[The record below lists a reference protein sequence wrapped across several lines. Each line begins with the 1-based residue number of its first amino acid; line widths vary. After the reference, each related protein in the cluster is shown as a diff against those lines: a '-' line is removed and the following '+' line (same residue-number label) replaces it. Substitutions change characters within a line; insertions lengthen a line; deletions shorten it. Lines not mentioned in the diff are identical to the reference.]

1 MRLSVNHHRL
11 SRPIAAAIVIAAL
24 SVGLTS
30 ATAHGELEVSPAQ
43 LRALVQE
50 ALYWEAVCAPLMPVN
65 GEVVRC
71 AEPTGGWVP
80 VDESDWWDDYLRIM
94 RGG

>member
-1 MRLSVNHHRL
+1 MIRRRIIHA
-11 SRPIAAAIVIAAL
+11 IAVATSAAAL

-30 ATAHGELEVSPAQ
+30 AVAHGELEVSPGQ
-43 LRALVQE
+43 LRSLVEE

-71 AEPTGGWVP
+71 VEPADGWVP
-80 VDESDWWDDYLRIM
+80 LSQADWWPDYLRIM